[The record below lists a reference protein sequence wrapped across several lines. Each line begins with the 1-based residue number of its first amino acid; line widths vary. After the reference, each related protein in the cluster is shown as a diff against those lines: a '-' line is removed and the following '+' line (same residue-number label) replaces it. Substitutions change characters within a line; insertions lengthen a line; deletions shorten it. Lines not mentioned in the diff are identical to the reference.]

1 MFHNICKN
9 ILFVFSL
16 HIQKIYPNAF
26 SYKNLSLFEILKCKK
41 SYVFYS
47 KKIQSVI
54 KQMSYL

>member
-41 SYVFYS
+41 KVTYS
-47 KKIQSVI
+47 ILKKFKVLLN
-54 KQMSYL
+54 K